1 MGVLERQIRQ
11 DVILDAAAKVFFS
24 VGFGSA
30 KMSDVAKKAKLS
42 KGLVYHYYDSKE
54 NLYMAVVYNA
64 CKLNVQF
71 FNQALQRKQDGSALD
86 KILFFI
92 ESYFEF
98 SKQYPFFQEAIS
110 TFLSVMNPSKKQVS
124 GVDLSKKFME
134 SPYFTKIVGLQTQP
148 LSILLQ
154 LFEEGKKDGSIK
166 TKLSPIYLYMTIW
179 SAMIGF
185 EKLSIKQN
193 TTLNENEFYSFFG
206 LNNQQ
211 WESTILDI
219 ARTVL
224 VTEGNELDK
233 K

>member
-11 DVILDAAAKVFFS
+11 EVILDAAARVFFS

-71 FNQALQRKQDGSALD
+71 FNEALRNKPEGLALD
-86 KILFFI
+86 KILYFI
-92 ESYFEF
+92 ERYFEF

-124 GVDLSKKFME
+124 GVDLSKEFK
-134 SPYFTKIVGLQTQP
+134 
-148 LSILLQ
+148 
-154 LFEEGKKDGSIK
+154 
-166 TKLSPIYLYMTIW
+166 YLIE
-179 SAMIGF
+179 I
-185 EKLSIKQN
+185 I
-193 TTLNENEFYSFFG
+193 
-206 LNNQQ
+206 
-211 WESTILDI
+211 
-219 ARTVL
+219 
-224 VTEGNELDK
+224 
-233 K
+233 